1 MDLHFFQ
8 GSFLKNII
16 FFKGVFEQIS
26 FFSNDFLREE
36 KFFGHFDIAECIIDL
51 SDADNRFE
59 ETST

>member
-1 MDLHFFQ
+1 M
-8 GSFLKNII
+8 KNII
-16 FFKGVFEQIS
+16 FFKGVFEQLS